1 MPLMCSSPA
10 QGAARLLFRRCFLTS
25 KTEGGMMPRM
35 QAPEISVII
44 PVYKA
49 EACLRRCLDSLLA
62 QDCPD
67 WEAVCVDD
75 GSPDGSGALLDSYA
89 AKDSRFVVCH
99 QENAGVSAARNAGIR
114 LARGKYLVFLDADD
128 FFAPEAL
135 GLYCRAM
142 QKETDVVCSAHI
154 LRSTDGHEVTACGRM
169 TEGTFPVNRHTLAA
183 AYCCGCGKVYRRD
196 ILEAHALRYPVG
208 MKLGEDIFFVYK
220 YMAHCRRMTM
230 IPTPLYYYCI
240 AEDSAL
246 QCGVRS
252 GYPLEV
258 YDRNLRAPLDVSDYM
273 QTVISQ
279 KSLRKEYNLYFLQF
293 ALREHSAWKRNA
305 ILPKAQHRE
314 LMRRNWGY
322 ILELAKRSASF
333 AALSMLAHHA
343 ARSWWHKVRDLLR

>member
-1 MPLMCSSPA
+1 MCSSPA

-114 LARGKYLVFLDADD
+114 LARGQYLTFMDADD
-128 FFAPEAL
+128 WYAPEAL
-135 GLYCRAM
+135 RTYRAAL
-142 QKETDVVCSAHI
+142 QQGGDIACSAHFHQCP
-154 LRSTDGHEVTACGRM
+154 DGHEIVAYHLLPPGTHPVHRQSLAFVPYCVWGKAFRR
-169 TEGTFPVNRHTLAA
+169 EIIVSHDLTFP
-183 AYCCGCGKVYRRD
+183 
-196 ILEAHALRYPVG
+196 PG
-208 MKLGEDIFFVYK
+208 MKLGEDMLFLYK
-220 YMAHCRRMTM
+220 YLVHCRRLTLV
-230 IPTPLYYYCI
+230 PTPLYHYSYS
-240 AEDSAL
+240 ENSAL
-246 QCGVRS
+246 QYGARG
-252 GYPLEV
+252 GYSPDV
-258 YDRNLRAPLDVSDYM
+258 YDRNLRGPLEASDYM

-279 KSLRKEYNLYFLQF
+279 KSLRREFNLYFLWF
-293 ALREHSAWKRNA
+293 ALREHSAWKRNTA
-305 ILPKAQHRE
+305 MPKEQHRE

-322 ILELAKRSASF
+322 ILELAKRSASS
-333 AALSMLAHHA
+333 AALSMLAHHT
-343 ARSWWHKVRDLLR
+343 ARSWWHKVRDSLR